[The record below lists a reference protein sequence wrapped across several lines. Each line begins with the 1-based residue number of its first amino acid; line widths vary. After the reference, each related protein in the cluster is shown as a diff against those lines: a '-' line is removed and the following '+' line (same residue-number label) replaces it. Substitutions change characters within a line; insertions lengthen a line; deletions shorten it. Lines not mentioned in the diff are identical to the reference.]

1 MLKQS
6 LINGF
11 SSLKCSKR
19 GEECTKLKPTNAK
32 RQSNLQNCCKSLIL
46 KTLMAFENADDICV
60 CLFDA
65 QRPNLDKTRTLILLL
80 SFSVASPVL
89 KGLVLVQ

>member
-1 MLKQS
+1 
-6 LINGF
+6 
-11 SSLKCSKR
+11 
-19 GEECTKLKPTNAK
+19 
-32 RQSNLQNCCKSLIL
+32 
-46 KTLMAFENADDICV
+46 MAFKNVDDICV

-65 QRPNLDKTRTLILLL
+65 QRLNLDKTRTLILLL